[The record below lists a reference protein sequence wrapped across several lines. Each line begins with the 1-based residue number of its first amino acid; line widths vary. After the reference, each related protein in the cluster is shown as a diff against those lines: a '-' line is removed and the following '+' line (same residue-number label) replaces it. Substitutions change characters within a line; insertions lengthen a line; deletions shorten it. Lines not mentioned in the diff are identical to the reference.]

1 MKAKE
6 VALLGFVSA
15 AQEYVKKHIDDGSNL
30 GDLKNIDIKKLREEL
45 FSQLQFFSGSNEDI
59 KNLIAVGEDA
69 FNDYKKENLVQT
81 KNNIVY
87 LLGNTFEVDTDD
99 DDDEDIS
106 VTIDDVKEGLLGLE
120 KNKTKQVVVD
130 NNIID
135 DTDYIDESNESDDF
149 GISDED
155 ELYKAISSAASKSD
169 DELASLNKQVPEQLS
184 DVFSDVVNNENAFK
198 ETNDNVNKDDKPL
211 SKSLKE
217 VGKQEEPVI
226 EITNEEVDNP
236 ASVQAPIS
244 DYPEKRVAEP
254 VNTQTK
260 TSKLSDTL
268 KNIGGA
274 NVESTEE
281 YVQTIPSAIDPLAN
295 SNPINPDIP
304 QYLQFIENPGVD
316 AVLNSDEFH
325 MIDSEYEDDDS
336 NDEDISIE
344 KEEEIS
350 IEEGQVLK
358 PINEVNKEETKNLQM
373 DDSALEAL
381 EALNE
386 FADNK
391 EKKISSE
398 SSKVI
403 IDENKATYDNIASI
417 FPYLSYDFIKDVYAH
432 REDISKE
439 YKDGEK
445 IILLHRCK
453 FKIID
458 NLHEFVEITMSHDYQ
473 VNVDEKQMIVD
484 VMKSFENEEG
494 AILSNIYTI
503 ANQAKVLNG
512 EYEGYSVITL
522 E

>member
-15 AQEYVKKHIDDGSNL
+15 AHEYVKKHVDDGSNL
-30 GDLKNIDIKKLREEL
+30 GDLENIDIKKLREEL
-45 FSQLQFFSGSNEDI
+45 FSQLPSFSGSNEDI
-59 KNLIAVGEDA
+59 KNLISVGEEA

-268 KNIGGA
+268 KNISGA
-274 NVESTEE
+274 SADITEE
-281 YVQTIPSAIDPLAN
+281 YVQVVPPTINPLAN

-316 AVLNSDEFH
+316 AVPNSDEFQA
-325 MIDSEYEDDDS
+325 IESEPVD
-336 NDEDISIE
+336 ND
-344 KEEEIS
+344 S
-350 IEEGQVLK
+350 IEEEVITEEKLVQEPVSIEEFAK
-358 PINEVNKEETKNLQM
+358 KVDNEEIQM

>member
-69 FNDYKKENLVQT
+69 FNDYKNENLVQK

-87 LLGNTFEVDTDD
+87 LLGNTFKIDE
-99 DDDEDIS
+99 DDDENIS
-106 VTIDDVKEGLLGLE
+106 ITIDDVKEGLLELE
-120 KNKTKQVVVD
+120 KNKNEQVAVNDDVVD
-130 NNIID
+130 D
-135 DTDYIDESNESDDF
+135 ADLVDEPNESSDY

-155 ELYKAISSAASKSD
+155 ELYQAISSAASKSD
-169 DELASLNKQVPEQLS
+169 DELASLNKQVPEKLS
-184 DVFSDVVNNENAFK
+184 DVYSDVVNNENTFK
-198 ETNDNVNKDDKPL
+198 ETDGYANKNTKPL

-217 VGKQEEPVI
+217 FGKQEEPEI
-226 EITNEEVDNP
+226 EITNEEVDSP

-244 DYPEKRVAEP
+244 DYLDKRVVEP
-254 VNTQTK
+254 INTQTK
-260 TSKLSDTL
+260 TGKLSDTL

-281 YVQTIPSAIDPLAN
+281 YVQTIPPAIDPLAN
-295 SNPINPDIP
+295 SNPINPNIP
-304 QYLQFIENPGVD
+304 QYLQFIENPGID
-316 AVLNSDEFH
+316 AVPASDEFYT
-325 MIDSEYEDDDS
+325 IEPEYEGNDS
-336 NDEDISIE
+336 

-350 IEEGQVLK
+350 TEEVLEPVSK
-358 PINEVNKEETKNLQM
+358 VNNEENKNLQM

-432 REDISKE
+432 REEISRE

-453 FKIID
+453 FKVID

-473 VNVDEKQMIVD
+473 VNVDERKMIVD
-484 VMKSFENEEG
+484 VMRTFENEEG

-512 EYEGYSVITL
+512 EYEGYRVIAS